1 MANDCSSRLP
11 SVYCP
16 KEGVSTLTLL
26 SQRVSCYR
34 DVMVNTDS
42 QLIWVFNRL
51 GNEALGISER
61 EFQS

>member
-1 MANDCSSRLP
+1 M
-11 SVYCP
+11 YCP

-26 SQRVSCYR
+26 NQRVPCYR

-42 QLIWVFNRL
+42 QLICVFNRL